1 MKTNHTAG
9 KWAYD
14 GTDLILSEKE
24 KVIADISPCNGYG
37 EPIDVPES
45 SSEREANAKLIAA
58 APELLEALQML
69 KDCFIHKEGDKRGNQ
84 VRSDIFKH
92 CPEFAKACTNAR
104 YAIEKAT
111 N

>member
-1 MKTNHTAG
+1 MKHTAG

-14 GTDLILSEKE
+14 GAELILSEKE

-58 APELLEALQML
+58 APELLEALNVVLAHIQETDHDYEYHGMIVP
-69 KDCFIHKEGDKRGNQ
+69 KSDVIKYVESFI
-84 VRSDIFKH
+84 
-92 CPEFAKACTNAR
+92 
-104 YAIEKAT
+104 YKAT